1 MYRRKKGQS
10 KFLGAIGA
18 VLAAAAV
25 VNLFFNAD
33 SIFKAGGSAIAAAI
47 VAENDG
53 KVIKIEK
60 TGENMAENPLADEN
74 TTDDNDESTEA
85 ASDDSAEQPETIDP
99 AEEFAGETA
108 YPVFETNI
116 GASGTIYENISVK
129 NTTGSEIDIASLLS
143 RDLGFQ
149 IDDSS
154 EVQVLIVHTHAT
166 EGYMAYDNGTYHESF
181 SPRNTDNTQNV
192 CAVGEA
198 IAAELSRQGIGVIND
213 TTQHDNPSYSGAYDR
228 SLETINSYLEKYPN
242 IKVILDIHRDSI
254 GYGGEQG
261 KTKPTFTFDGKK
273 AAQIMIMSGYDGN
286 GEYGFPFW
294 EENLVF
300 ALKLQKTA
308 EDMFPGMT
316 RPLYFGDFA
325 YNMNVNNGSLLIEI
339 GTDMNTLDEA
349 KYSGELLGKVLAKV
363 LQS

>member
-1 MYRRKKGQS
+1 MHRRKKGQS
-10 KFLGAIGA
+10 KFLGVIGGI
-18 VLAAAAV
+18 LTAAAV

-47 VAENDG
+47 ISDNDEVV
-53 KVIKIEK
+53 KVEK
-60 TGENMAENPLADEN
+60 TGENMAENPLAEDDTDEN
-74 TTDDNDESTEA
+74 TENTEA
-85 ASDDSAEQPETIDP
+85 AAESNGEEETIDP
-99 AEEFAGETA
+99 AEEFAGEA
-108 YPVFETNI
+108 VYPVIETNI
-116 GASGTIYENISVK
+116 GASGTLYENISVK
-129 NTTGSEIDIASLLS
+129 NTTGYDIDIGSLLE
-143 RDLGFQ
+143 RDLGFTM
-149 IDDSS
+149 DDSG

-166 EGYMAYDNGTYHESF
+166 EGYMSYDNGTYHESY
-181 SPRNTDNTQNV
+181 SSRNTDNSQNV
-192 CAVGEA
+192 CAVGDE

-213 TTQHDNPSYSGAYDR
+213 TTQHDNPSYNGSYDR

-273 AAQIMIMSGYDGN
+273 AAQIMIMSGYDGT
-286 GEYGFPFW
+286 GEYNFPFW

-316 RPLYFGDFA
+316 RPLYFGNFA
-325 YNMNVNNGSLLIEI
+325 YNMNVNNGSLLIEV
-339 GTDMNTLDEA
+339 GTDMNTLEEA
-349 KYSGELLGKVLAKV
+349 KYTGELLGKVLAKV